1 MGMTS
6 QKTGEP
12 KLGLAHGD
20 EPLPSLPTPKETIR
34 NRRYEKQADHRAAL
48 VLARRREQWE

>member
-12 KLGLAHGD
+12 KLGDAIGRGYPVAD
-20 EPLPSLPTPKETIR
+20 EFLVRAL
-34 NRRYEKQADHRAAL
+34 AAL
-48 VLARRREQWE
+48 